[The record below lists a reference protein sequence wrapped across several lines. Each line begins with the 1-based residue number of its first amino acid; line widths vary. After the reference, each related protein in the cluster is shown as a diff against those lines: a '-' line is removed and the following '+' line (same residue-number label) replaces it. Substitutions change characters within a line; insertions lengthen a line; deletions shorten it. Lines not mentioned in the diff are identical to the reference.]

1 MPRSYARPRFVRE
14 EAWRYRRVKESWRAP
29 KGKTSRMRRS
39 KDGWPPVVKIGYARA
54 KSYRGLHPSGLREVL
69 IWRPKDLEGLDPK
82 THVAR
87 IAHTV
92 GENKLVQ
99 IIDQAKKASVRIL
112 NPGLKKPT
120 EPEVVPEPTPT
131 ETPAES
137 KEETTPTP
145 EESKK
150 KPRKKKAARKK
161 STKRKSSK

>member
-14 EAWRYRRVKESWRAP
+14 ETWRYRRVKESWRAP

-39 KDGWPPVVKIGYARA
+39 KDGWPPTVKIGYGRD
-54 KSYRGLHPSGLREVL
+54 KTYRGLHPSGLNEVM

-82 THVAR
+82 TQVAR

-92 GENKLVQ
+92 GENKRVQ
-99 IIDQAKKASVRIL
+99 IIDQAKKVNVRIL

-120 EPEVVPEPTPT
+120 EPEVVAEPTPT

-145 EESKK
+145 EETKK
-150 KPRKKKAARKK
+150 KPRKKKPAGKK
-161 STKRKSSK
+161 STKRKSNK